1 MLSQMLASLAFGFL
15 HYTEM
20 ERGQHLYIHFA
31 NRNTVARFLLLH
43 KLGGNLAHILLV
55 QRRAAEESLNIGH
68 GQDTPIAVVWLICDI
83 VFRDSGQYVQRYA
96 EWLDALDIRYFENQ
110 VILQKLPTDAVHR
123 RNPSGGK
130 EAPRGNASIDS

>member
-1 MLSQMLASLAFGFL
+1 MPSQMLASLAFGFL

-20 ERGQHLYIHFA
+20 ERGQHLYMHFTHCNA
-31 NRNTVARFLLLH
+31 VARFLFLH
-43 KLGGNLAHILLV
+43 KLCREFAHILLIE
-55 QRRAAEESLNIGH
+55 RRTAEIGFDIGH

-110 VILQKLPTDAVHR
+110 VIL
-123 RNPSGGK
+123 
-130 EAPRGNASIDS
+130 